1 MADDQPRESK
11 VALTGKGGPRMRRWR
26 SPAFVQPLLITIAG
40 VVVSVVLY
48 NVARGPMG
56 CPSDVNA
63 DTCGYY
69 FMGGLGQ
76 AIATLPVLLVGL
88 LITGFLVGLLSRDY
102 GLARRAVLVGVLVPP
117 LVGAAFLDVTGGL
130 ASGPADAIAG
140 TFLGAALIG
149 LILLIPV
156 ALGLGVGR
164 LVRPSPTDQSGAT
177 GLE

>member
-1 MADDQPRESK
+1 MLDDRPRESE
-11 VALTGKGGPRMRRWR
+11 VALKGPDRPRMRRWQSR
-26 SPAFVQPLLITIAG
+26 PFVQPLLITIVG
-40 VVVSVVLY
+40 VVASVVLY

-88 LITGFLVGLLSRDY
+88 LITGLVVGLVSHDY
-102 GLARRAVLVGVLVPP
+102 GLALRAVLVGVLVPP
-117 LVGAAFLDVTGGL
+117 LVGTAVLDITGGL

-140 TFLGAALIG
+140 SFLGAALIG
-149 LILLIPV
+149 LVLLIPV
-156 ALGLGVGR
+156 ALGFGVGC
-164 LVRPSPTDQSGAT
+164 LVRPRPTDQSGAT

>member
-1 MADDQPRESK
+1 M
-11 VALTGKGGPRMRRWR
+11 VLTGHDRRWTRGWR

-48 NVARGPMG
+48 NVARGPVG

-88 LITGFLVGLLSRDY
+88 LITGFLVGLLSHDY
-102 GLARRAVLVGVLVPP
+102 GFALSAVVVGVLVPP
-117 LVGAAFLDVTGGL
+117 LAGTAVLDVTGGL

-149 LILLIPV
+149 LVLLIPV
-156 ALGLGVGR
+156 ALGFGVGR
-164 LVRPSPTDQSGAT
+164 LVRPSSKDRAGVT